1 MANYKLVEAE
11 NAQAKY
17 DLLCD
22 NEVVLINK
30 TSEEASQIVYTA
42 LKPGDTYQEIHKS
55 SFDFPV
61 LSYEEVMQQ
70 KRKQEL
76 FENNK

>member
-1 MANYKLVEAE
+1 MANYKLVEVE

-22 NEVVLINK
+22 NKLILKNR
-30 TSEEASQIVYTA
+30 TSDETDQYLYTV
-42 LKPGDTYQEIHKS
+42 LKPGDTYQEIHQS

-61 LSYEEVMQQ
+61 LSYEGVMEQ
-70 KRKQEL
+70 KRKQER
-76 FENNK
+76 FDNNE

>member
-1 MANYKLVEAE
+1 MANYKLVEVE

-22 NEVVLINK
+22 NELILKKK
-30 TSEEASQIVYTA
+30 TSSEISQYLYTV
-42 LKPGDTYQEIHKS
+42 LKPGDTYQEIHNS

-61 LSYEEVMQQ
+61 LSYEEVMEQ
-70 KRKQEL
+70 KRKQEQ
-76 FENNK
+76 FENNE

>member
-1 MANYKLVEAE
+1 MANYKLVEVE

-22 NEVVLINK
+22 NKLILKNR
-30 TSEEASQIVYTA
+30 TSDETDQYLYTV
-42 LKPGDTYQEIHKS
+42 LKPRDTYQEIHQS

-61 LSYEEVMQQ
+61 LSYEEVMEQ
-70 KRKQEL
+70 KRKQER
-76 FENNK
+76 FDNNE